1 MEKELRE
8 KMQEKAKQLGNE
20 PINGEIGYEHSGSNI
35 GMFTRDEAKGLTKRE
50 YFAGLA
56 MQGLLSNL
64 AYDNVNKYI
73 GKDVLARHSRNY
85 ADALLEELAKTE

>member
-1 MEKELRE
+1 MT
-8 KMQEKAKQLGNE
+8 EKAKQLGNE

-50 YFAGLA
+50 YFAASA
-56 MQGLLSNL
+56 MNGILECKRGQLINPSNTAL
-64 AYDNVNKYI
+64 HAVKF
-73 GKDVLARHSRNY
+73 